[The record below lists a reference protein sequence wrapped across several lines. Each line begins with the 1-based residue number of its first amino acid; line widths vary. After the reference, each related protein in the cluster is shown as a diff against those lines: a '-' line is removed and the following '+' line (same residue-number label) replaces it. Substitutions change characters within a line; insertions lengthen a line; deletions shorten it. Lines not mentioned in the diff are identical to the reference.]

1 MRPQPSAAPS
11 DVASGPVQHNNGKPG
26 GSQMPNPS
34 NDGPQDVVGKRHA
47 STVTGFSRITPGPG
61 CCSSPRLPRSLT
73 ADEMAFPP
81 SLLPSNYEELCPD
94 FVLAETKEYAR
105 DYKVPKLSQVI
116 FLAMLLSNV
125 VKLGVPHGW
134 MIGVMESA
142 LKELWRKK
150 ALGQTTKPPA
160 PVMAV
165 RSEVRLGTAF
175 GTGILQSWHP
185 YGRSLESALK
195 SFEREREIRVVER
208 ESRFT
213 ILTIAFSPFYD
224 TEEMADHVRKTF
236 TWHWRSASRPLCA
249 LPEDYRDLCPRFTF
263 SDAEKTA
270 RDFKLPEMARPSGGA
285 ASPADSPEG
294 APGTVDGQEESL
306 VKYGH
311 NVYPE
316 PIRPSAPKGDRR
328 IDPVSHTLR
337 AISLIGLGVRDLRW
351 SAYVRERT
359 TAVERD
365 IGPDMFP
372 NFFSTEQVAQYVRE
386 NFLWSL
392 REPSILRPSLLPKKH
407 HSLCLNFNLL
417 MAM

>member
-47 STVTGFSRITPGPG
+47 SAVTGFSRITPGPG

-105 DYKVPKLSQVI
+105 DYEVPKLSQVI

-142 LKELWRKK
+142 LKEL
-150 ALGQTTKPPA
+150 
-160 PVMAV
+160 
-165 RSEVRLGTAF
+165 
-175 GTGILQSWHP
+175 QSWHP

-213 ILTIAFSPFYD
+213 ILTKAFSPFYD

-270 RDFKLPEMARPSGGA
+270 RDFKLPEM
-285 ASPADSPEG
+285 
-294 APGTVDGQEESL
+294 V
-306 VKYGH
+306 
-311 NVYPE
+311 
-316 PIRPSAPKGDRR
+316 
-328 IDPVSHTLR
+328 
-337 AISLIGLGVRDLRW
+337 
-351 SAYVRERT
+351 
-359 TAVERD
+359 
-365 IGPDMFP
+365 
-372 NFFSTEQVAQYVRE
+372 
-386 NFLWSL
+386 
-392 REPSILRPSLLPKKH
+392 
-407 HSLCLNFNLL
+407 
-417 MAM
+417 